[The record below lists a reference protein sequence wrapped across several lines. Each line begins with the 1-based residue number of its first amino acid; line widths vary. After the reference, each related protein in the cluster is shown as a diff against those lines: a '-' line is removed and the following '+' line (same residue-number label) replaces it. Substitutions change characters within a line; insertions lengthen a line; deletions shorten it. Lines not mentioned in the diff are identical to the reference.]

1 MVSFNKVLVVGN
13 LTKDPELRYTPQ
25 GLAVTTLRIAVNT
38 AFKDKTGENRKDTCF
53 INVVAWGQ
61 MAEVC
66 NQYLAKGRAVFVEGR
81 LQSRSW
87 QGSDG
92 KTRNTIE
99 IRASR
104 VQFMPSGARQ
114 DSKDG
119 DLGLEAE
126 NSVKLDSEELG
137 EVV

>member
-38 AFKDKTGENRKDTCF
+38 TFKDKAGESRKDTCF
-53 INVVAWGQ
+53 INVIVWAK

-66 NQYLAKGRAVFVEGR
+66 NQYLEKGKAVFVEGR

-99 IRASR
+99 ITASNI
-104 VQFMPSGARQ
+104 QFMPSGGRP
-114 DSKDG
+114 DSKG
-119 DLGLEAE
+119 DEQEIEAGE
-126 NSVKLDSEELG
+126 GIKSDSQELG